1 MNKLKVAVFADRK
14 IGKSLLKFFLKN
26 KKYSLKLL
34 ICTKKNKKLFNQY
47 KVNKIFF
54 EKKIKNNCWKKIT
67 KILKVDNIQILLLLW
82 CPYIVPKNICKFKK
96 LQIINLHPSY
106 LPYGRGKDANFWS
119 IVENSP
125 YGVSIMK
132 INQGIDSGN
141 YFVKKKINYNF
152 LDTGY
157 SLYKNA
163 LKEMKLLFKEN
174 IFNILEKKLK
184 SKKQN
189 LSKGSYHKREE
200 MKKLSEIKLNKLY
213 KAKDLINI
221 LRAKMFPKQNPAY
234 FIHNNKKYFIKIK
247 IENEKK

>member
-1 MNKLKVAVFADRK
+1 MDKVKVAVFADRE

-26 KKYSLKLL
+26 KKYSLRLL
-34 ICTKKNKKLFNQY
+34 ICTKKNKKLFNQF
-47 KVNKIFF
+47 KVNKLFF
-54 EKKIKNNCWKKIT
+54 EKKRKIYFWKKIS
-67 KILKVDNIQILLLLW
+67 KIIKEDNIQILLLLW

-96 LQIINLHPSY
+96 LTIINLHPSY

-132 INQGIDSGN
+132 VNQGIDSGN

-152 LDTGY
+152 FDTGF
-157 SLYKNA
+157 SLYNKA
-163 LKEMKLLFKEN
+163 LKEMKLLFKKI
-174 IFNILEKKLK
+174 IFNILEKKIN

-189 LSKGSYHKREE
+189 LSTGSYHKREE
-200 MKKLSEIKLNKLY
+200 MKKISEIKLNKFY

-221 LRAKMFPKQNPAY
+221 LRAKMFPKHKPAF
-234 FIHNNKKYFIKIK
+234 FIHNKKKYFIKIK

>member
-1 MNKLKVAVFADRK
+1 MDKVKVAIFADRQ

-34 ICTKKNKKLFNQY
+34 ICTKNNKKLFNQF
-47 KVNKIFF
+47 KVDKFFF
-54 EKKIKNNCWKKIT
+54 EKKNKINNWKKIT
-67 KILKVDNIQILLLLW
+67 KIIKANNIQILLLLW
-82 CPYIVPKNICKFKK
+82 CPYIVPKNICKIKS
-96 LQIINLHPSY
+96 LEIVNLHPSY
-106 LPYGRGKDANFWS
+106 LPFGRGKDANFWS

-141 YFVKKKINYNF
+141 YFIKKKINYNF
-152 LDTGY
+152 LDTGF

-163 LKEMKLLFKEN
+163 LKEMKLLFKKN
-174 IFNILEKKLK
+174 IFSILEKKIN
-184 SKKQN
+184 SNKQN

-200 MKKLSEIKLNKLY
+200 MEKLSEIKLNKLY

-221 LRAKMFPKQNPAY
+221 LRAKMFPKHNPAF
-234 FIHNNKKYFIKIK
+234 FIHNKKKYFIRIK